1 MNSMNS
7 VLIVDDSVENL
18 NSLRSILENDYKI
31 FVATS
36 GESALKIMN
45 RTIPDLVLLDVI
57 MPGMSG
63 FDVFNEMKKHED
75 LKAIPVIFVTG
86 DNDIEGETKGVLA
99 GAMDYIHKPYNAEV
113 VYLKVRNHMIG
124 KITRDNLEYLVKMR
138 TAELS
143 ASRQAVIIGMSML
156 AEGRDHDTGNHLKR
170 MQQYTKIL
178 AQYIAKVRPDLLS
191 VSEAEETVL
200 YAPLHDIGKVS
211 IPDSILLKKGRLTDE
226 EFTVMQ
232 NHTVFGAEVL
242 VKTDIFMS
250 IDERDIENSAE
261 LDLEFQKNYV
271 KMSSKLLA
279 NTEFLSKIDIAVPTK
294 NESAKPLRVAIEI
307 CESHHEKY
315 DGTGYPQKLKG
326 EEIPISARI
335 VALADI
341 YDALTSSRPYK
352 KAFTHEEAYD
362 IIVNGDGRTEPAHFA
377 PEVLDAFINTS
388 SKFEALVQRLAD

>member
-1 MNSMNS
+1 
-7 VLIVDDSVENL
+7 
-18 NSLRSILENDYKI
+18 
-31 FVATS
+31 
-36 GESALKIMN
+36 
-45 RTIPDLVLLDVI
+45 
-57 MPGMSG
+57 
-63 FDVFNEMKKHED
+63 
-75 LKAIPVIFVTG
+75 
-86 DNDIEGETKGVLA
+86 
-99 GAMDYIHKPYNAEV
+99 
-113 VYLKVRNHMIG
+113 
-124 KITRDNLEYLVKMR
+124 
-138 TAELS
+138 
-143 ASRQAVIIGMSML
+143 
-156 AEGRDHDTGNHLKR
+156 
-170 MQQYTKIL
+170 
-178 AQYIAKVRPDLLS
+178 
-191 VSEAEETVL
+191 
-200 YAPLHDIGKVS
+200 
-211 IPDSILLKKGRLTDE
+211 
-226 EFTVMQ
+226 
-232 NHTVFGAEVL
+232 
-242 VKTDIFMS
+242 
-250 IDERDIENSAE
+250 
-261 LDLEFQKNYV
+261 LEFQKNYV